1 MHSLRNYQREALDA
15 LYREW
20 ENEGTVA
27 SLIAVPT
34 GGGKSL
40 IIATLM
46 KELLEKYPAMRIAAV
61 THVAELISQN
71 FLELMH
77 VWPQAPAGIYS
88 AGIGRRDARAKIL
101 FAGIQST
108 HRRAR
113 EIGRVDLLLIDEVH
127 LVSSDNSNAIYR
139 KFIDALLAENPDM
152 RIVGLTA
159 TPYRL
164 QKGKNILLTS
174 GDSLFSKVVYDVPV
188 TLLIDEGYLVPPI
201 SKATKEKLDVSGVH
215 LRGGE
220 FIPGELAAAVDKADV
235 TQRAIAEVVEKG
247 ADRKS
252 WLLFCASVAH
262 ANHVAGAVR
271 EHDYSCGV
279 VTGETPS
286 AERAQIFRDFKSGKI
301 RALAGVNV
309 FTTGFNAVG
318 VDLIAL
324 LRPTKSAGLYLQ
336 MVGRGLRTA
345 PGKKDVLILDFAK
358 NVERHGPIDLL
369 NVQEKQESEGGEAPV
384 KICPVCDSYVHASLR
399 TCPDC
404 GHEFP
409 PPEIVDKIAPKAANL
424 PLLSREVVPPD
435 WYAVTQKM
443 TAERH
448 TKFDAPDSLRIDYF
462 CGLKNFPMWVC
473 LEHTGFAQ
481 QKSYALWTNL
491 GGEYP
496 IPKTVT
502 EGLARIGE
510 LNTPSHIQ
518 VRANGKFFDVV
529 GIKFERE
536 KENAA

>member
-1 MHSLRNYQREALDA
+1 MLELRNYQRAALDA

-27 SLIAVPT
+27 TLIAVPT

-46 KELLEKYPAMRIAAV
+46 KELLEKYPTMRIAAV
-61 THVAELISQN
+61 THVRELIEQN
-71 FLELMH
+71 FIELLKS
-77 VWPQAPAGIYS
+77 WPQAPAGIYS
-88 AGIGRRDARAKIL
+88 AGIGRRDARSKIL
-101 FAGIQST
+101 FCGIQSV
-108 HRRAR
+108 HKKSR
-113 EIGRVDLLLIDEVH
+113 EIGRVDLLLIDECH
-127 LVSSDNSNAIYR
+127 LISPDSNAIYR

-152 RIVGLTA
+152 RVVGLTA

-164 QKGKNILLTS
+164 RSGKNILLTS
-174 GDSLFSKVVYDVPV
+174 GDDALFSKTVYDVPV

-235 TQRAIAEVVEKG
+235 TERAIAEVVEKG

-271 EHDYSCGV
+271 EHGLSCGV

-301 RALAGVNV
+301 RALAGMNV

-318 VDLIAL
+318 VDLIAM
-324 LRPTKSAGLYLQ
+324 LRPTKSGSLYQ
-336 MVGRGLRTA
+336 QSIGRGLRTA
-345 PGKKDVLILDFAK
+345 PGKKDCLILDFAG
-358 NVERHGPIDLL
+358 NVLRHGPIDLL
-369 NVQEKQESEGGEAPV
+369 NVQEKQESEGGDAPV
-384 KICPVCDSYVHASLR
+384 KICPACDSYVFASAR
-399 TCPDC
+399 VCPDC

-424 PLLSREVVPPD
+424 PLLSREIAPPE
-435 WYAVTQKM
+435 WYAVTQRL

-448 TKFDAPDSLRIDYF
+448 TKFDAPNSLCISYF
-462 CGLKNFPMWVC
+462 CGLTMFKQWIC

-481 QKSYALWTNL
+481 QKAYAFWTNL
-491 GGEYP
+491 GGQYP
-496 IPKTVT
+496 VPKTVT
-502 EGLARIGE
+502 EGLGRIGE

-518 VRANGKFFDVV
+518 VRANGKFFNIV
-529 GIKFERE
+529 GVKFETE